1 MTNYTDALFFVT
13 YFFVHVCHST
23 ANGRK
28 LPATDRKIERCVV
41 QKQIEP
47 SWISYADAERLVG
60 LSRVTLWRLLKSG
73 EVKSAS
79 IGRARRIS
87 RQSLEDY
94 LERQAS
100 KASK

>member
-1 MTNYTDALFFVT
+1 VPTRVEPAWIT
-13 YFFVHVCHST
+13 YS
-23 ANGRK
+23 
-28 LPATDRKIERCVV
+28 
-41 QKQIEP
+41 
-47 SWISYADAERLVG
+47 DAEQLVG
-60 LSRVTLWRLLKSG
+60 LSRVTLWRLVKSG

-100 KASK
+100 EASK